1 MAFRHQYYICRNAR
15 GKDRLE
21 CRAAKCKNCM
31 DHQVNVLDGSSE
43 RLTEKAVTKKTNCD
57 DDKVRCRKECLHHL
71 EVCWQRELDWIY
83 VEKSYNDKLRSKGE
97 ADKVIPNR
105 CDNCSDPILLETEGG
120 DICE

>member
-1 MAFRHQYYICRNAR
+1 MTKLDA
-15 GKDRLE
+15 GKSVSTIWKF
-21 CRAAKCKNCM
+21 A
-31 DHQVNVLDGSSE
+31 GSES
-43 RLTEKAVTKKTNCD
+43 
-57 DDKVRCRKECLHHL
+57 
-71 EVCWQRELDWIY
+71 LDWIY